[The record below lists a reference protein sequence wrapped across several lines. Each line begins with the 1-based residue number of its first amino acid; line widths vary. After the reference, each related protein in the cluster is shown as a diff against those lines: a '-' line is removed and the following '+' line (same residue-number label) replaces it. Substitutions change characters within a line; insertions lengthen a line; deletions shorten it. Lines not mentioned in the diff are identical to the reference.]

1 MTRVYFVRHAQPDHD
16 WEEDRTRPLTEEGRK
31 DSAMVVEFLKDR
43 KIDMFYSSPYKRSKD
58 TIADAAAFF
67 GKEIITDERL
77 REREKGPNGNHHG
90 MFQRRWAD
98 HDYHEEGGESIAMVQ
113 KRNMEALHDILAD
126 NADKEIVVGTHGTA
140 LSSILN
146 FYDNSFGCDDFLR
159 IIDWMPYVIELDFE
173 GNKLIGKHEHGHVE
187 KEFKGSQRADKE
199 PIRVAAAIICDDMT
213 YPARIF
219 ATARGYGEFKGKWE
233 FPGGKIEAGETSQE
247 ALVRE
252 IRKEL
257 DTQIKVGELVLK
269 EAEAA
274 RWLSIDT
281 LYDVEWLPADM
292 ALIEKIKKRW
302 AKK

>member
-98 HDYHEEGGESIAMVQ
+98 
-113 KRNMEALHDILAD
+113 

-146 FYDNSFGCDDFLR
+146 FYDDSFGCDDFLR
-159 IIDWMPYVIELDFE
+159 IIDWMPYIIELDFE

-213 YPARIF
+213 HPRQNF
-219 ATARGYGEFKGKWE
+219 CHGQR
-233 FPGGKIEAGETSQE
+233 
-247 ALVRE
+247 LR
-252 IRKEL
+252 
-257 DTQIKVGELVLK
+257 
-269 EAEAA
+269 
-274 RWLSIDT
+274 
-281 LYDVEWLPADM
+281 
-292 ALIEKIKKRW
+292 
-302 AKK
+302 